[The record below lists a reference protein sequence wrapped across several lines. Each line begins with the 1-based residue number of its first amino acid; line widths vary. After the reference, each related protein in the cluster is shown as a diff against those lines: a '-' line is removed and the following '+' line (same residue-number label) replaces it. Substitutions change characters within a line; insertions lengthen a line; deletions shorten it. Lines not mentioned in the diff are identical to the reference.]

1 MVSVLTGGEHVV
13 TQPFLTFLLL
23 DSPTSTHNSPPP
35 AFLYSAHFPS
45 GETCLCPLPLNK
57 PFLRPWAC
65 EQFRNMY
72 GRWKGYLPQGE
83 EGETW
88 VGAVPRRTCCS
99 VIRTIASPR
108 NTICSLFPQ
117 ALEEDLNQ
125 KKREQEM
132 FFRLSEEA
140 ETRPTTPNRAS
151 KFFPYSSGDAS

>member
-1 MVSVLTGGEHVV
+1 M
-13 TQPFLTFLLL
+13 
-23 DSPTSTHNSPPP
+23 
-35 AFLYSAHFPS
+35 
-45 GETCLCPLPLNK
+45 
-57 PFLRPWAC
+57 
-65 EQFRNMY
+65 
-72 GRWKGYLPQGE
+72 
-83 EGETW
+83 
-88 VGAVPRRTCCS
+88 
-99 VIRTIASPR
+99 IRTIAIPR